1 MYGLAQV
8 PVTERAMLE
17 KDEALKPA
25 NMATG
30 RRQIRRKKQE
40 MAGNPLSHQN
50 AGRQA
55 VRLLL
60 QRRRGGRRGELCS
73 AEKER

>member
-8 PVTERAMLE
+8 PVTERTMLE
-17 KDEALKPA
+17 KDEALKLA
-25 NMATG
+25 DRTA
-30 RRQIRRKKQE
+30 RRQIRRKKQK

>member
-1 MYGLAQV
+1 
-8 PVTERAMLE
+8 
-17 KDEALKPA
+17 
-25 NMATG
+25 
-30 RRQIRRKKQE
+30 

-60 QRRRGGRRGELCS
+60 QRRRGEG
-73 AEKER
+73 AENYVLLKKSDDDGKTWSNRFWRLIRPET